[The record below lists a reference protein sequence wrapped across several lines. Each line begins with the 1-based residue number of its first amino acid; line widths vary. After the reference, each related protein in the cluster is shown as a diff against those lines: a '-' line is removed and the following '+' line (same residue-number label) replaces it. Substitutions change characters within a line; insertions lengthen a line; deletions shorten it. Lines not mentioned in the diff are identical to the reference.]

1 MFLSRLMISRL
12 PILSGLAVAVAA
24 LLLAAGPA
32 SAQQPG
38 YGPPPGASKLW
49 PWNVQGASQVVAAP
63 RPAAPVIPPAAYR
76 TPVFL
81 PPRWDGS
88 LMVTV
93 TGTAPAPA
101 TATAAAPPTV
111 NLRGPDGVVR
121 SFPLEGGPEAIQ
133 RREVIVRPGESA
145 SIQVT
150 GTARRR

>member
-1 MFLSRLMISRL
+1 MFLSRLVISRVS
-12 PILSGLAVAVAA
+12 ILGGLAVAVAA
-24 LLLAAGPA
+24 LLLAAGTA

-38 YGPPPGASKLW
+38 SGPPPGASKLW
-49 PWNVQGASQVVAAP
+49 PWNVRGAYQVVTIP
-63 RPAAPVIPPAAYR
+63 RPVATVTPPVFYR

-88 LMVTV
+88 LLVTV

-150 GTARRR
+150 ATARRR